1 VYDAEVLTSV
11 RQLSE
16 YYEDVVKN
24 GANPKKASN
33 WIMSELMG
41 QIQDPEDI
49 MSFPVNSADLASLL
63 KLIDNNTISGKI
75 AKTVFRDMIE
85 TGKKPEVIIEEKG
98 LTQVSDTS
106 EIEAIIDKVLSS
118 NQQSVDDFRN
128 GKEKAMGFLVGQVM
142 KESRGKANP
151 QIVNEILIKKLKG

>member
-1 VYDAEVLTSV
+1 M

-16 YYEDVVKN
+16 YYEDVIEK

-49 MSFPVNSADLASLL
+49 MNFPVKSDDLATLL
-63 KLIDNNTISGKI
+63 KLIDDNTINGKI
-75 AKTVFRDMIE
+75 AKSVFRDMIE
-85 TGKKPEVIIEEKG
+85 TGKKPEIIIEEKG

-106 EIEAIIDKVLSS
+106 EIETIIDKVLAS

-142 KESRGKANP
+142 KESKGKANP
-151 QIVNEILIKKLKG
+151 QMVNEILIKKLKS

>member
-1 VYDAEVLTSV
+1 
-11 RQLSE
+11 
-16 YYEDVVKN
+16 
-24 GANPKKASN
+24 
-33 WIMSELMG
+33 MSELMG

-49 MSFPVNSADLASLL
+49 MNFPVKSADLAVLL

-85 TGKKPEVIIEEKG
+85 TGKKPEIIIEEKG

-106 EIEAIIDKVLSS
+106 EIESIIDRVLAS
-118 NQQSVDDFRN
+118 NQQSVDDFKS

-151 QIVNEILIKKLKG
+151 QIVNDILTKKLKG